1 MLCDM
6 MWIRILNS
14 PKYDKNISICVWK
27 LIIIIIKFEF
37 NFPECEVF
45 YESRL
50 RVLQSWVNPYYVFF
64 PPWSYSTKA
73 STMAVQTYP
82 AFMSDLCAEGVYKE
96 NTRQW
101 PVGAWF
107 NITSSL
113 PGIGIPILKIIRSL
127 EPLAHT
133 MGIPYY
139 CQTSSISCTKSQYLN
154 VSRLSCS
161 CLCPIHCSQVLSRVW
176 ICSLSSADSRC
187 SNYIW
192 VINNFIVC

>member
-1 MLCDM
+1 MLCDI

-14 PKYDKNISICVWK
+14 PKYDKNIFICVWK

-45 YESRL
+45 YESHSKSTPIMSKSL
-50 RVLQSWVNPYYVFF
+50 LCLF
-64 PPWSYSTKA
+64 PTWSYSTRA

-82 AFMSDLCAEGVYKE
+82 AFMSDLCVEGVYKE

-113 PGIGIPILKIIRSL
+113 PGIGIPIIKIIWSL

-139 CQTSSISCTKSQYLN
+139 CQTSSISCTKTQYLN
-154 VSRLSCS
+154 VLQLLLPNPLQPGVKSRM
-161 CLCPIHCSQVLSRVW
+161 
-176 ICSLSSADSRC
+176 
-187 SNYIW
+187 NM
-192 VINNFIVC
+192 